1 MHGGVDMA
9 TGSDVS
15 ARRKNPT
22 RTDSIK
28 PSRPPTLGRAG
39 LRSCPP
45 DSGHPATAGFAE
57 MRPLLTHKRRI
68 PSASQIG
75 RVSDQRALQAAAG
88 GNATCRDERLP
99 SPGATL
105 RKQRYEA
112 IDRRAPASG
121 FAVRAQADCDG
132 A

>member
-15 ARRKNPT
+15 ARRRKNPT

-39 LRSCPP
+39 LRCCPP
-45 DSGHPATAGFAE
+45 DAATAGFAE
-57 MRPLLTHKRRI
+57 MRPLLTHKRHI

-75 RVSDQRALQAAAG
+75 RVSDQRALQAATG

-99 SPGATL
+99 LPGATL
-105 RKQRYEA
+105 R
-112 IDRRAPASG
+112 
-121 FAVRAQADCDG
+121 AQTP
-132 A
+132 